1 MLYNNIAKNSIKTYF
16 FCLFA
21 NFALQKLTDF
31 NQNGFPL
38 ACPFLVPSMS
48 LATPCYKL
56 AINAKK
62 CNFRG

>member
-48 LATPCYKL
+48 LATPLLQTCNKC
-56 AINAKK
+56 KK
-62 CNFRG
+62 M